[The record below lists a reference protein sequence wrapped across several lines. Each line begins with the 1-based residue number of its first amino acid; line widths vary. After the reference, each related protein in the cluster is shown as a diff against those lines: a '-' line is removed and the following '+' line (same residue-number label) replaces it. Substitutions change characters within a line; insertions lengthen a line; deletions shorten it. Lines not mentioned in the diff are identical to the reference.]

1 MMLMNELMKKIEE
14 KNKQLLERETTKTK
28 KIKHKKNEKRLSKKI
43 SDGENEVGV
52 EKDKSGNIIIHRH
65 NGTYIIS
72 TYDLYMMRKQ
82 VEEAEKDFKE
92 ILDRLREKK
101 DIKNYIAYKFGAVLD
116 PTTMERFEF
125 PYISRDDEDFAYKY
139 GRVIMDILHGDVET
153 LERILNF
160 D

>member
-1 MMLMNELMKKIEE
+1 LHLME
-14 KNKQLLERETTKTK
+14 
-28 KIKHKKNEKRLSKKI
+28 
-43 SDGENEVGV
+43 
-52 EKDKSGNIIIHRH
+52 
-65 NGTYIIS
+65 
-72 TYDLYMMRKQ
+72 KQ

-116 PTTMERFEF
+116 PTTMDRFEF
-125 PYISRDDEDFAYKY
+125 PYVTNDDEDFTYKY
-139 GRVIMDILHGDVET
+139 GRVIMDILYGDVKT